1 MNLKQELEAGALRWA
16 EYASFRSANPD
27 LGSVEDAL
35 GICIF
40 YVWALEN
47 MEDSDAE

>member
-16 EYASFRSANPD
+16 EYASFRSANTD

-40 YVWALEN
+40 YLWVLGET
-47 MEDSDAE
+47 EERE